1 MVLFI
6 LFPGLE
12 VQKKLWELTIINNKL
27 VKLNFLKEL
36 KKIGDVYTYTPN
48 IYKYSYYTKYPP
60 KKQKL
65 EDKFT
70 EKPENI
76 SLEQFDIDKEC
87 KKIYEEVKSY
97 KGKFIPIGHSAGGW
111 FAYYF
116 TKLYPK
122 RCKKLILIE
131 SGRLLPKLEIGM
143 SNKNYPKITI
153 QQLQKIIDNIKT
165 KKNNRKYIDE
175 LMNITL
181 YKYSLYTNKFNG
193 KLSVPTLSFENVII
207 PEDKKWKLEHND
219 KYIVKYEKEMKKINK
234 NKIHF
239 INLINTG
246 HFPWEIPKYSDE
258 MIRQIKNFVI

>member
-6 LFPGLE
+6 LFPGFASSK
-12 VQKKLWELTIINNKL
+12 VWWNYRYNNGKPS
-27 VKLNFLKEL
+27 KITFLDDL

-48 IYKYSYYTKYPP
+48 IYKYYKDE
-60 KKQKL
+60 KL

-122 RCKKLILIE
+122 KCKKLILIE
-131 SGRLLPKLEIGM
+131 SHLLPEFESVLH
-143 SNKNYPKITI
+143 NKNYPKITI

-175 LMNITL
+175 LINITL

-193 KLSVPTLSFENVII
+193 KLSVPTLSFENVIT

-219 KYIVKYEKEMKKINK
+219 KNIVKYEKEMKKINK

-239 INLINTG
+239 INLINTE
-246 HFPWEIPKYSDE
+246 HFPWEIPEYSDE
-258 MIRQIKNFVI
+258 MIRQIKYFVI